1 MYERSTFVNFVV
13 LLYNELNNS
22 LHFGKSC
29 DIKYVRV
36 SRRFS
41 SLRQVY

>member
-1 MYERSTFVNFVV
+1 MYERSIFVNFVV
-13 LLYNELNNS
+13 FLYNELNNFFY
-22 LHFGKSC
+22 FGKLC

-41 SLRQVY
+41 LLR